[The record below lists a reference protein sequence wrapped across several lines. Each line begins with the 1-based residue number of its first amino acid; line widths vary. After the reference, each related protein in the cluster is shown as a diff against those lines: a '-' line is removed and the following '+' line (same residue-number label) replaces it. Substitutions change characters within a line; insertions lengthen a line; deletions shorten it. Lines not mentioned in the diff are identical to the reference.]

1 MICGIPQGSI
11 LGPLIFLILYD
22 IFNIIN
28 MFINDLLHLRPLLE
42 AILFADDTN
51 LLHSHNNIKELFR
64 TMNDDLSLLNDWF
77 CVEKLSMNT
86 DKTKHELFHNTKSN
100 INLLLVLP
108 DLFIDNAKI
117 KTQNSLKLL
126 GVIIDEN

>member
-1 MICGIPQGSI
+1 MIP
-11 LGPLIFLILYD
+11 
-22 IFNIIN
+22 
-28 MFINDLLHLRPLLE
+28 PLLE

-51 LLHSHNNIKELFR
+51 LLHSHNYIKELFR

-77 CVEKLSMNT
+77 CVKKLSMNT
-86 DKTKHELFHNTKSN
+86 DKTKHVLFNNTKSN